1 MRLDAVTIGAWK
13 NLKDFCVDFDED
25 SPYTVLVGENGAGKS
40 NLIEALTL
48 IFRNLDLDLPAP
60 FAYELKYRCRG
71 QNVRV
76 VAEAERMPAFS
87 LLDAELSEYRELS
100 KRRFMEV
107 DDAGRPLFRPA
118 FVFGYYS
125 GPSDRLA
132 SLYEEHRRRYYR
144 QIIKPQ
150 AQRTAKPLDSNALR
164 RLFYAQTLHGQF
176 ALLAF
181 FMDQENGAGD
191 EDREFLRE
199 HLQIDGLDSVL
210 FALKRPPWSTSGKK
224 GGDPRFWKAEG
235 EVRDFLDRLYAAAM
249 LPMRMDRRIPVD
261 LTKDPLVESLYLFL
275 PSPDALAEVY
285 RSYGTQ
291 YAFFTALESTYI
303 SKVLAEVRTRVRMTE
318 AVGGGAVT
326 YRDLSEGEQ
335 QLLLV
340 LGLLKFTAEDEA
352 LFLLDEPD
360 THLNPAW
367 STQYLE
373 FLDRFIQLKKRGE
386 TCHIIMT
393 SHDPLVF
400 SRLQRTEVQVF
411 VRDPQ
416 GRVAAKPPAQDP
428 RGMGIEAIL
437 SSDLF
442 RLRSGGLDLPTQRD
456 LDTQRRLSMQEEP
469 LDNEEREELET
480 VTKRLDSMG
489 FWRSSQDKLFQL
501 FLEKWTARERPEWR
515 DAIEL
520 TPEQLR
526 DRERLAADI
535 VAEIAV
541 EGDAA
546 T

>member
-13 NLKDFCVDFDED
+13 NLKDFSVDFDEG

-60 FAYELKYRCRG
+60 FAYELKYTCRG
-71 QNVRV
+71 HGIRV
-76 VAEAERMPAFS
+76 VAEADRVPTFAI
-87 LLDAELSEYRELS
+87 LDAAAKVYRDIA
-100 KRRFMEV
+100 KRRFMEA
-107 DDAGRPLFRPA
+107 DNAGKPLFRPA

-150 AQRTAKPLDSNALR
+150 ASRGATPLDSNALR

-181 FMDQENGAGD
+181 FMNSENGAG
-191 EDREFLRE
+191 EDDRQFLRD

-210 FALKRPPWSTSGKK
+210 FALKKPPWSTTGKK
-224 GGDPRFWKAEG
+224 GGDPRFWKADG
-235 EVRDFLDRLYAAAM
+235 EVRDFLDRLYAASL
-249 LPMRMDRRIPVD
+249 LPMRMDRRIPID

-275 PSPDALAEVY
+275 PGSDALAKVY
-285 RSYGTQ
+285 HSYGTQ

-303 SKVLAEVRTRVRMTE
+303 SKVLAEVRTRVRMTDE
-318 AVGGGAVT
+318 VGGGAVT

-373 FLDRFIQLKKRGE
+373 FLDRFIQLKQRGD

-400 SRLQRTEVQVF
+400 SRLRRNEVQIF
-411 VRDPQ
+411 LRDKA
-416 GRVAAKPPAQDP
+416 GRVSAKPPAQDP

-456 LDTQRRLSMQEEP
+456 LDTQRSLSMKEGP
-469 LDNEEREELET
+469 LTENEREELRE
-480 VTKRLDSMG
+480 VTERLDSLG
-489 FWRSSQDKLFQL
+489 FWRSSQNKLFEL
-501 FLEKWTARERPEWR
+501 FLQKWTEHERPEWR
-515 DAIEL
+515 GAVEL
-520 TPEQLR
+520 TPEQLK
-526 DRERLAADI
+526 DREKLAADI
-535 VAEIAV
+535 VAELATKAV
-541 EGDAA
+541 DSN
-546 T
+546 

>member
-1 MRLDAVTIGAWK
+1 MRLDAVTISNWK
-13 NLKDFCVDFDED
+13 NLRDFSVDFDES

-60 FAYELKYRCRG
+60 FSYELRYRCRDYAVQVIASAG
-71 QNVRV
+71 RI
-76 VAEAERMPAFS
+76 PAFS
-87 LLDAELSEYRELS
+87 ILNAASGEYEEVP

-107 DDAGRPLFRPA
+107 DEAGRPLFRPA

-132 SLYEEHRRRYYR
+132 GLYEEHRRRYYR
-144 QIIKPQ
+144 EIIKPKSKRVG
-150 AQRTAKPLDSNALR
+150 RTLDSNALR

-181 FMDQENGAGD
+181 FMDQEDGKGE
-191 EDREFLRE
+191 EDRQFLRE

-224 GGDPRFWKAEG
+224 GGDSRFWKADG

-249 LPMRMDRRIPVD
+249 LPMRMDRRIPID
-261 LTKDPLVESLYLFL
+261 LAKDPLVESLYLFL
-275 PSPDALAEVY
+275 PSPEALAEVF

-303 SKVLAEVRTRVRMTE
+303 SKVLAEVRTRVRMSDE
-318 AVGGGAVT
+318 MGGATVT

-373 FLDRFIQLKKRGE
+373 FLDRFIQLKKRGD
-386 TCHIIMT
+386 TCHIVMT

-400 SRLQRTEVQVF
+400 SRLESREVQVF
-411 VRDPQ
+411 VRDKQ
-416 GRVAAKPPAQDP
+416 GQVSAKPPVQNP

-437 SSDLF
+437 SSELF

-456 LDTQRRLSMQEEP
+456 LDLQRLLSMKETP
-469 LDNEEREELET
+469 LTEDERRDLEI
-480 VTKRLDSMG
+480 VTKRLDSLG
-489 FWRSSQDKLFQL
+489 FWRSSQDKLFPA
-501 FLEKWTARERPEWR
+501 FPRAVDSARASRM
-515 DAIEL
+515 A
-520 TPEQLR
+520 
-526 DRERLAADI
+526 
-535 VAEIAV
+535 
-541 EGDAA
+541 
-546 T
+546 

>member
-1 MRLDAVTIGAWK
+1 MRLDAVTIGDWK
-13 NLKDFCVDFDED
+13 NLKEFSVDFDED

-60 FAYELKYRCRG
+60 FSYDLKYRCRG
-71 QNVRV
+71 HNIRV
-76 VAEAERMPAFS
+76 TAEADRVPKFALRDDEQNTYIDIP
-87 LLDAELSEYRELS
+87 
-100 KRRFMEV
+100 KRRFMEL
-107 DDAGRPLFRPA
+107 DEAGRPQFRPA

-132 SLYEEHRRRYYR
+132 TLYEEHRRRYYR

-150 AQRTAKPLDSNALR
+150 AKRNAAPVDSNALR

-181 FMDQENGAGD
+181 FMDPENGTGE
-191 EDREFLRE
+191 EDRQFLRD

-224 GGDPRFWKAEG
+224 GGDPRFWNADG
-235 EVRDFLDRLYAAAM
+235 EVRDFLDRLYAAAL

-275 PSPDALAEVY
+275 PDPKALAQVY

-303 SKVLAEVRTRVRMTE
+303 SKVLAEVRTRVRMTQ

-400 SRLQRTEVQVF
+400 SRLERTEVQVF
-411 VRDPQ
+411 VRDAH
-416 GRVAAKPPAQDP
+416 GRVTAKPPAQDP

-456 LDTQRRLSMQEEP
+456 LDTQRRLSMKEEP
-469 LDNEEREELET
+469 LTEEERAELKT
-480 VTKRLDSMG
+480 VTERLDSMG
-489 FWRSSQDKLFQL
+489 FWRSSQDKLFEL
-501 FLEKWTARERPEWR
+501 FLQKWTERERPEWR
-515 DAIEL
+515 HAVEL

-526 DRERLAADI
+526 DREKLAADI

-541 EGDAA
+541 EGD
-546 T
+546 TKS

>member
-1 MRLDAVTIGAWK
+1 MRLDHVTIGEWK
-13 NLKDFCVDFDED
+13 NLKDFSVNFNEK

-40 NLIEALTL
+40 NLIEALTF
-48 IFRNLDLDLPAP
+48 IFRNLDLDIPAP
-60 FAYELKYRCRG
+60 FSYSIRYRCREHD
-71 QNVRV
+71 VRV
-76 VAEAERMPAFS
+76 VAEAGATPVFALF
-87 LLDAELSEYRELS
+87 DAEIAEYVELPR
-100 KRRFMEV
+100 RRFMEA
-107 DDAGRPLFRPA
+107 DEMGRPLFRPA

-125 GPSDRLA
+125 GPSNRLEN
-132 SLYEEHRRRYYR
+132 LYEEHRRRYYR
-144 QIIKPQ
+144 LIIQPEEKR
-150 AQRTAKPLDSNALR
+150 AQRPVIANALR

-181 FMDQENGAGD
+181 FMDPQSGASD
-191 EDREFLRE
+191 EDRQFLRD

-210 FALKRPPWSTSGKK
+210 FSLRRPPWYTSGKK
-224 GGDPRFWKAEG
+224 GGDARFWKADG
-235 EVRDFLDRLYAAAM
+235 EVRDFLDRLYDAAM
-249 LPMRMDRRIPVD
+249 CPMRMDRRIPVD

-275 PSPDALAEVY
+275 PSPGALREVY
-285 RSYGTQ
+285 RSYGSQ

-303 SKVLAEVRTRVRMTE
+303 SKVLDEVRTRVRMTPE
-318 AVGGGAVT
+318 VGGGAVT

-373 FLDRFIQLKKRGE
+373 FLDRFIELKKRGD

-400 SRLQRTEVQVF
+400 SGLRRSEVQVF
-411 VRDPQ
+411 VRDKA
-416 GRVAAKPPAQDP
+416 GRVSADAPAQDP

-456 LDTQRRLSMQEEP
+456 LDAQRRLSMKEEP
-469 LDNEEREELET
+469 LSEAERTELQAIT
-480 VTKRLDSMG
+480 ARLDSLG
-489 FWRSSQDKLFQL
+489 FWRSSQDKLFEL
-501 FLEKWTARERPEWR
+501 FLQKWTERARPEWR
-515 DAIEL
+515 DLVEVS
-520 TPEQLR
+520 PEQL
-526 DRERLAADI
+526 DERNQLAADI
-535 VAEIAV
+535 IAELGD
-541 EGDAA
+541 GDA
-546 T
+546 

>member
-1 MRLDAVTIGAWK
+1 
-13 NLKDFCVDFDED
+13 
-25 SPYTVLVGENGAGKS
+25 
-40 NLIEALTL
+40 
-48 IFRNLDLDLPAP
+48 
-60 FAYELKYRCRG
+60 
-71 QNVRV
+71 
-76 VAEAERMPAFS
+76 
-87 LLDAELSEYRELS
+87 
-100 KRRFMEV
+100 
-107 DDAGRPLFRPA
+107 
-118 FVFGYYS
+118 
-125 GPSDRLA
+125 
-132 SLYEEHRRRYYR
+132 
-144 QIIKPQ
+144 
-150 AQRTAKPLDSNALR
+150 
-164 RLFYAQTLHGQF
+164 
-176 ALLAF
+176 
-181 FMDQENGAGD
+181 
-191 EDREFLRE
+191 
-199 HLQIDGLDSVL
+199 
-210 FALKRPPWSTSGKK
+210 
-224 GGDPRFWKAEG
+224 
-235 EVRDFLDRLYAAAM
+235 LDRLYAAAL
-249 LPMRMDRRIPVD
+249 LPMRMDRRIRVD

-275 PSPDALAEVY
+275 PDPKALAEVY

-303 SKVLAEVRTRVRMTE
+303 SKVLAEVRTRVRMTQ

-400 SRLQRTEVQVF
+400 SRLERTEVQVF
-411 VRDPQ
+411 VRDAH
-416 GRVAAKPPAQDP
+416 GRVTAKPPAQDP

-456 LDTQRRLSMQEEP
+456 LDTQRRLSMKGEP
-469 LDNEEREELET
+469 LTEEERAELKT
-480 VTKRLDSMG
+480 VTERLDSMG
-489 FWRSSQDKLFQL
+489 FWRSSQDKLFEL
-501 FLEKWTARERPEWR
+501 FLQKWTERERPEWR
-515 DAIEL
+515 QAVEL

-526 DRERLAADI
+526 DHEKLAADI

-541 EGDAA
+541 EDD
-546 T
+546 TKS